1 MLLSMTVYLVG
12 QVSSTAQT
20 ECVARNPVTG
30 FVARMCGRPWPTF
43 DHCGLR

>member
-1 MLLSMTVYLVG
+1 
-12 QVSSTAQT
+12 
-20 ECVARNPVTG
+20 VTG